1 MYALAVEDERVVL
14 IWEVFGIAPHI
25 LPLKVLFL
33 MILYPKI
40 AVRMF
45 VEANNPNTSLIIYC
59 HYYQIKVSI
68 VNHWIITNDSQ
79 QMTQQLP
86 PKVAGVE
93 EMCCKVLKIEYFS
106 DILAWACRVPH
117 GCHTC

>member
-45 VEANNPNTSLIIYC
+45 VEAN
-59 HYYQIKVSI
+59 
-68 VNHWIITNDSQ
+68 
-79 QMTQQLP
+79 
-86 PKVAGVE
+86 
-93 EMCCKVLKIEYFS
+93 
-106 DILAWACRVPH
+106 
-117 GCHTC
+117 